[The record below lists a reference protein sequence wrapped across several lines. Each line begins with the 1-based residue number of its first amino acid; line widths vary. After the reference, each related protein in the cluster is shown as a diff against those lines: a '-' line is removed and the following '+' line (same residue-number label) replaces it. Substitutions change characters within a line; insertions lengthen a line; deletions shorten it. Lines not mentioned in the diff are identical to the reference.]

1 MMSYC
6 LVPVPVLELQTLI
19 GKDFV
24 SNFQT
29 EMDSYLAPYR
39 KNVSK
44 GRPLSMGKELWE
56 YAVADSITGAEWCGA
71 GKGIADVSISDTIK
85 CDVKSIQIIK
95 KTTTEAS
102 MYQPLTSQEDASGY
116 FKVKDKQSLW
126 NLFVNGWLKKV
137 SEIDEY
143 YMLAIFRDENL
154 NCSLAGFK
162 VSNRELIF
170 SEENCEFTKKSMKI
184 KSIIDNTLANIKA
197 YLGKTRLEIRITDKV
212 FNDPSYTMRIYT
224 Y

>member
-1 MMSYC
+1 MSYC
-6 LVPVPVLELQTLI
+6 LVPITVTELQALV
-19 GKDFV
+19 GKDFIL
-24 SNFQT
+24 NFQR
-29 EMDSYLAPYR
+29 EMDAYLQPYR
-39 KNVSK
+39 KNVAK

-56 YAVADSITGAEWCGA
+56 YAVADSIVGAEWCGA
-71 GKGIADVSISDTIK
+71 GKGIADVSISDKVK

-102 MYQPLTSQEDASGY
+102 MYQPLASQEDASVF
-116 FKVKDKQSLW
+116 FKQKDKKSLW

-137 SEIDEY
+137 SDIEDY

-162 VSNRELIF
+162 VSNKKL
-170 SEENCEFTKKSMKI
+170 SYLEENCQFTKKSMKI
-184 KSIIDNTLANIKA
+184 TSIIDNNLANIKA
-197 YLGKTRLEIRITDKV
+197 YLGKTRLEIRITSKV
-212 FNDPSYTMRIYT
+212 FSDPTYTMNIYK

>member
-1 MMSYC
+1 M
-6 LVPVPVLELQTLI
+6 VEELQALV
-19 GKDFV
+19 GDDFITK
-24 SNFQT
+24 FQI

-39 KNVSK
+39 KNVAR

-56 YAVADSITGAEWCGA
+56 YAVADSIVGADWCGA

-95 KTTTEAS
+95 KTTAEAS
-102 MYQPLTSQEDASGY
+102 MYQPLTSQQDASNY
-116 FKVKDKQSLW
+116 FKIKDKQSLW

-137 SEIDEY
+137 SAIDEY

-162 VSNRELIF
+162 VNNRTLVF
-170 SEENCEFTKKSMKI
+170 TEEHCEFTKKSMKI
-184 KSIIDNTLANIKA
+184 TSIIDNTLANIKV
-197 YLGKTRLEIRITDKV
+197 YLGKTRLEIRITDNI
-212 FNDPSYTMRIYT
+212 FNNPMYTMSIYK